1 LKFFLQVERNLKII
15 HNFTVQ
21 KLAIIKTMQVYR
33 FRLLFEEQEDFL
45 RDIEIKPGQT
55 FKDFHDIILQS
66 VDIESNELA
75 SFFICDPG
83 WSKQREITL
92 IDMGVKTPDT
102 DFDEEDGKPVSVPIP
117 VMIMDDVKIR
127 EVIEDPHQRM
137 LFEYNFLN
145 PTTFFIELMKIV
157 EGDPKKVYPICV
169 KKEGTMTPTA
179 TPDFLSFLDD
189 PDEEAMLG
197 ELDTLIKSGDLEE
210 EIDENYTTEP
220 EW

>member
-1 LKFFLQVERNLKII
+1 
-15 HNFTVQ
+15 
-21 KLAIIKTMQVYR
+21 MQVYR

-92 IDMGVKTPDT
+92 IDMGLKVPDT
-102 DFDEEDGKPVSVPIP
+102 DFDDDDRKPVEVPIP
-117 VMIMDDVKIR
+117 VMIMEDVKIR
-127 EVIEDPHQRM
+127 EVIDDPHQRI

-145 PTTFFIELMKIV
+145 PTTFFIELTKIV
-157 EGDPKKVYPICV
+157 EGDPKKQYPICV
-169 KKEGTMTPTA
+169 KKEGTMTPSVA
-179 TPDFLSFLDD
+179 PNFLSFLDD

-197 ELDTLIKSGDLEE
+197 ELDKLIESGELEE

>member
-1 LKFFLQVERNLKII
+1 
-15 HNFTVQ
+15 
-21 KLAIIKTMQVYR
+21 MQVYR

-83 WSKQREITL
+83 WNKQREITL

-102 DFDEEDGKPVSVPIP
+102 DFDSDERKPVSVPIP
-117 VMIMDDVKIR
+117 VMIMEDVKIR
-127 EVIEDPHQRM
+127 EVIDDPHQRI

-157 EGDPKKVYPICV
+157 EDDPKKVYPVCV
-169 KKEGTMTPTA
+169 KKEGTMAPTA
-179 TPDFLSFLDD
+179 TPNFLSFLDD
-189 PDEEAMLG
+189 PDEDAMLG
-197 ELDTLIKSGDLEE
+197 ELDKLIESGELEE

>member
-1 LKFFLQVERNLKII
+1 
-15 HNFTVQ
+15 
-21 KLAIIKTMQVYR
+21 MQVYR

-55 FKDFHDIILQS
+55 FKDFHDIILKS

-92 IDMGVKTPDT
+92 IDMGVKSPDT
-102 DFDEEDGKPVSVPIP
+102 DFDDDERKPVNIPIP

-127 EVIEDPHQRM
+127 EVIDDPHQRI

-157 EGDPKKVYPICV
+157 EGDPKKIYPICV
-169 KKEGTMTPTA
+169 KKEGTMAPTA
-179 TPDFLSFLDD
+179 TPNFLSFLDD
-189 PDEEAMLG
+189 PDEDAMLG
-197 ELDTLIKSGDLEE
+197 ELDKLIESGELEE

>member
-1 LKFFLQVERNLKII
+1 
-15 HNFTVQ
+15 
-21 KLAIIKTMQVYR
+21 MQVYR

-55 FKDFHDIILQS
+55 FKDFHDIILKS

-102 DFDEEDGKPVSVPIP
+102 DFDDDERKPVNIPIP

-127 EVIEDPHQRM
+127 EVIDDPHQRI

-157 EGDPKKVYPICV
+157 EGDPKKTYPLCV

-179 TPDFLSFLDD
+179 TPNFLSFLDD
-189 PDEEAMLG
+189 PDEDAMLG
-197 ELDTLIKSGDLEE
+197 ELDKLIESGELEE

>member
-1 LKFFLQVERNLKII
+1 
-15 HNFTVQ
+15 
-21 KLAIIKTMQVYR
+21 MQVYR

-55 FKDFHDIILQS
+55 FKDFHDIILSS

-83 WSKQREITL
+83 WNKEREITL
-92 IDMGVKTPDT
+92 IDMGVKIPDT
-102 DFDEEDGKPVSVPIP
+102 DFDDDERKPVKIPVP
-117 VMIMDDVKIR
+117 VMIMEDVKIR
-127 EVIEDPHQRM
+127 EVIDDPHQRI

-179 TPDFLSFLDD
+179 TPNFLSFLDD
-189 PDEEAMLG
+189 PDEDAMLG
-197 ELDTLIKSGDLEE
+197 ELDKLIESGELEE

>member
-1 LKFFLQVERNLKII
+1 
-15 HNFTVQ
+15 
-21 KLAIIKTMQVYR
+21 MQVYR

-55 FKDFHDIILQS
+55 FKDFHDILLQS

-83 WSKQREITL
+83 WNKQREITL
-92 IDMGVKTPDT
+92 IDMGVKIPDT
-102 DFDEEDGKPVSVPIP
+102 DFDDDERKPVSVPIP
-117 VMIMDDVKIR
+117 VMIMEDVKIR
-127 EVIEDPHQRM
+127 EVIDDPHQRI

-157 EGDPKKVYPICV
+157 EGDPKKVYPVCV

-179 TPDFLSFLDD
+179 TPNFLSFLDD
-189 PDEEAMLG
+189 PDEDAMLG
-197 ELDTLIKSGDLEE
+197 ELDKLIESGELEE

>member
-1 LKFFLQVERNLKII
+1 
-15 HNFTVQ
+15 
-21 KLAIIKTMQVYR
+21 MQVYR

-83 WSKQREITL
+83 WNKEREITL
-92 IDMGVKTPDT
+92 IDMGLKVPDS
-102 DFDEEDGKPVSVPIP
+102 DFDDDVRRPATIPIP
-117 VMIMDDVKIR
+117 VMIMEDVKIK

-157 EGDPKKVYPICV
+157 EGDPKKTYPICV
-169 KKEGTMTPTA
+169 KKEGAMTPTA
-179 TPDFLSFLDD
+179 APNFLSFLDD
-189 PDEEAMLG
+189 PDEDAMLG
-197 ELDTLIKSGDLEE
+197 ELDKLIENGELEE

>member
-1 LKFFLQVERNLKII
+1 
-15 HNFTVQ
+15 
-21 KLAIIKTMQVYR
+21 MQVYR

-66 VDIESNELA
+66 VDIASNELA
-75 SFFICDPG
+75 SFFICDPS
-83 WSKQREITL
+83 WSKLREITL
-92 IDMGVKTPDT
+92 IDMGDKIPDT
-102 DFDEEDGKPVSVPIP
+102 DFDEDDRKPVSVPIP

-145 PTTFFIELMKIV
+145 PTIFFIELMKIV
-157 EGDPKKVYPICV
+157 EGDDKKVYPLCV
-169 KKEGTMTPTA
+169 KKEGTMAPTITPN
-179 TPDFLSFLDD
+179 FLSFLDD
-189 PDEEAMLG
+189 PDEDAQLG
-197 ELDTLIKSGDLEE
+197 ELDTLIQSGELEE

>member
-1 LKFFLQVERNLKII
+1 
-15 HNFTVQ
+15 
-21 KLAIIKTMQVYR
+21 MQVYR
-33 FRLLFEEQEDFL
+33 FRLLYEEQEDFL

-75 SFFICDPG
+75 SFFICDPS
-83 WSKQREITL
+83 WSKLREITL
-92 IDMGVKTPDT
+92 IDMGDKIPDT
-102 DFDEEDGKPVSVPIP
+102 DFDEDDRKPVSVPIP

-145 PTTFFIELMKIV
+145 PTIFFIELMKIV
-157 EGDPKKVYPICV
+157 EGDPKKVYPVCV
-169 KKEGTMTPTA
+169 KKEGTMAPTVTPN
-179 TPDFLSFLDD
+179 FLSFLDD
-189 PDEEAMLG
+189 PDEDAQLG
-197 ELDTLIKSGDLEE
+197 ELDTLIQSGELEE

>member
-1 LKFFLQVERNLKII
+1 
-15 HNFTVQ
+15 
-21 KLAIIKTMQVYR
+21 MQVYR

-66 VDIESNELA
+66 VDTESNELA
-75 SFFICDPG
+75 SFFICDPS
-83 WSKQREITL
+83 WNKQREITL
-92 IDMGVKTPDT
+92 IDMGLKIPDT
-102 DFDEEDGKPVSVPIP
+102 DYDDDVKPVKVPIP
-117 VMIMDDVKIR
+117 VLIMEDVKIK

-157 EGDPKKVYPICV
+157 EGDPKKDYPICV
-169 KKEGTMTPTA
+169 KKEGTLAPTVTPN
-179 TPDFLSFLDD
+179 FLSFLDD
-189 PDEEAMLG
+189 PDEDAMLG
-197 ELDTLIKSGDLEE
+197 ELDKLIESGELEE